1 MKNKDDLDL
10 ICKWY
15 KEHPDSTTIECSEGT
30 GVTVSAVYN
39 SRNKIPYF
47 RLPAAANITILGQKM
62 KNGLMF
68 NDLNKDFISDR
79 RLSVSMGGISPNDKF
94 IGFAEPIE
102 VEGVLFEKRHSYIYF
117 TGNML
122 SSIHLTAK
130 IDEKKDVKWRRRAI
144 HLEWLERIYGKP
156 NTGKPFNEYDF
167 ENVVI
172 RNEWTLDFDYFI
184 GIYFKKKEVFG
195 NENNSRA

>member
-15 KEHPDSTTIECSEGT
+15 KEHLDSTTVECSEGT
-30 GVTVSAVYN
+30 GVKVSTVYN
-39 SRNKIPYF
+39 NRNKIPCF
-47 RLPAAANITILGQKM
+47 RLPATNNITILGQEM

-68 NDLNKDFISDR
+68 NDLNKDFISDK
-79 RLSVSMGGISPNDKF
+79 RLSVRMGGINPSDKY

-102 VEGVLFEKRHSYIYF
+102 VEGTLFEQRFSYIYF
-117 TGNML
+117 LDNML
-122 SSIHLTAK
+122 GSILLMAK
-130 IDEKKDVKWRRRAI
+130 VDGNKNVKWRRREI

-184 GIYFKKKEVFG
+184 GIYFKKKEV
-195 NENNSRA
+195 